1 MELETAAVLSD
12 LRCPQCLSG
21 ALTPAVAAAGAALP
35 AAFRCTACAASF
47 PSVGGVP
54 WLLAE
59 PRARL
64 ADWRQRHHLLARE
77 LEEGSRLAAEA
88 LAMPGL
94 PAPTRER
101 LARRRDA
108 FIEQVRLV
116 GDLLAPLDL
125 SAPLA
130 RYETHLALRTR
141 LPPEQDLHS
150 YHANLFRDWCWG
162 GEENEA
168 AFRFVDSLFAGR
180 PPGRVLVPGA
190 GACRLAFDVHERL
203 APSVTVALDINPML
217 LLAAS
222 ALTSGRGVTLY
233 EFPIAPRRGADA
245 ALRRSLEPVRGAR
258 AGLQLVFGDVS
269 RAPFVPGS
277 FDTVLTAWLV
287 DIVPQPLAD
296 LASQVNELL
305 AVGGRWINFG
315 SLAFGQHDAAQRHG
329 PEEIAPVLET
339 AGFGDVASA
348 ESELPYMRSAAS
360 RHARHELVFGFS
372 AGKRRDVPVARESAV
387 LPAWLA
393 DVRQPVPMLDAFRST
408 ALAHRIC
415 AFVASLV
422 DGRRSIA
429 EMAAALVEQQLM
441 RPDEAVAAVRGFLLQ
456 LYDEARSRRG
466 PGA

>member
-1 MELETAAVLSD
+1 MERETDVALYD
-12 LRCPQCLSG
+12 LRCPQCLDG
-21 ALTPAVAAAGAALP
+21 ALTPARATTGAALP
-35 AAFRCTACAASF
+35 EAFRCTGCTASF
-47 PSVGGVP
+47 PSVGGLP

-64 ADWRQRHHLLARE
+64 ADWRQRHHLLVRE
-77 LEEGSRLAAEA
+77 LEEGARLAVEP
-88 LAMPGL
+88 LARPGL
-94 PAPTRER
+94 SAPTRER
-101 LARRRDA
+101 LLRRRDA
-108 FIEQVRLV
+108 FVAQVALV
-116 GDLLAPLDL
+116 GALLAPLDL

-168 AFRFVDSLFAGR
+168 SFRFVESLLAGR
-180 PPGRVLVPGA
+180 SPGRLLVPGA

-203 APSVTVALDINPML
+203 GPSATVALDINPML

-245 ALRRSLEPVRGAR
+245 ALRRELEPVRGAR
-258 AGLQLVFGDVS
+258 AGLQLAFGDVS
-269 RAPFVPGS
+269 RAPFMPGS

-296 LASQVNELL
+296 LATQVNELL

-315 SLAFGQHDAAQRHG
+315 SLAFGQQDAALRHG
-329 PEEIAPVLET
+329 PEEIGPLLES
-339 AGFGDVASA
+339 AGFGDVFSA

-372 AGKRRDVPVARESAV
+372 AEKRQDVPVERDSAM

-408 ALAHRIC
+408 ALAHRIY
-415 AFVASLV
+415 AFVGSLI

-429 EMAAALVEQQLM
+429 EMAATLVEQQLM
-441 RPDEAVAAVRGFLLQ
+441 RPDEAVAAVRGFLVQ
-456 LYDEARSRRG
+456 LYDESRSRR
-466 PGA
+466 